1 MGGICVIF
9 KEGHEGEIL
18 RCLSE
23 RDPEVWGSNGE
34 GPVTPALMFGL
45 GERV

>member
-1 MGGICVIF
+1 MSFSKRGVR
-9 KEGHEGEIL
+9 EIL

-34 GPVTPALMFGL
+34 GPVNPALMFGL